1 MLLMGEERAHEEG
14 KESGRKGLGV
24 HGAEPP
30 NSSLGGPR
38 PCQGSRDHAV
48 SLHTEAAISAG
59 LRASPGGDERS
70 EVNVGERIEKTLTT
84 DCLMT

>member
-1 MLLMGEERAHEEG
+1 MKKAKRGE
-14 KESGRKGLGV
+14 GRGWGV